1 MRKPVNKDIVNR
13 KTVIKNSEN
22 KRKSEDTKMESRKGE
37 ESRERG
43 MNDRIRTLRKQSV
56 ETQAHIDM
64 ERARLF
70 TEVYRQYEGTV
81 SVPELRAMCL
91 KYYFTHK
98 TLCINPGELIV
109 GEKGD
114 GPQAAPTFPELCCH
128 TVQDLHIMNDR
139 ELINF
144 KVSEEGYAFQEQEM
158 IPFWEKRSIR
168 HRILEHMTPEWKAAY
183 ECGIFT
189 EFMEQRG
196 PGHTVGSENI
206 YNKGFL
212 EHKED
217 IRRSLEK
224 LDYLHDPEALSKEN
238 ELKAMDIACDAIL
251 ILADRY
257 AAYAG
262 ELAKEEQN
270 PVRRKELLQIAQN
283 CRTVPAYRPQSY
295 WQAIQMYWFVHLGVT
310 SELNP
315 WDAYSPGRLD
325 QHLYPFYERDVEEG
339 RLTRDQALELLEC
352 LWVKFNNQPA
362 PPKVGITLKESSTYT
377 DFANINTGGI
387 TPDGRDGVNE
397 VSYLI
402 LECMDEMKLLQPSS
416 NVQISR
422 KTPDAF
428 LKKACEISRK
438 GWGQPA
444 FYNTD
449 AIVQEL
455 LNAGKSLAD
464 ARKGGTSGCV
474 ETGAFGNEAYIL
486 TGYFNLPKI
495 FELTLFDGYD
505 HVNKRQLGPHTG
517 RAEEFTCYEELFEAY
532 KKQISWFLDIKL
544 RGNNVIEKIYAD
556 YMPVPFLS
564 ILTNDCIERGKDY
577 NGGGARYNTSY
588 IQGVGIGTITDCLT
602 AVKYN
607 VYDHRKF
614 SMSELLQALKDNF
627 AGHERILNLVRNR
640 TPKYGNDDA
649 YADEIMRQIFDFYYE
664 SVTGKP
670 NMKGGSYRIN
680 MLPTTCHVYF
690 GEVMMASPN
699 GRLAGKP
706 VSEGISP
713 EKGADTCGPTA
724 VVNSASRMDH
734 LKTGGTLLNQKF
746 TPSVVAGREGL
757 EQMANLI
764 RTYFNLDGHHIQFN
778 VIDRETLI
786 QAQKHPEE
794 YRDLIVRVAGYSDH
808 FRNLSKALQDEII
821 ERTEQ
826 SFS

>member
-1 MRKPVNKDIVNR
+1 
-13 KTVIKNSEN
+13 
-22 KRKSEDTKMESRKGE
+22 
-37 ESRERG
+37 
-43 MNDRIRTLRKQSV
+43 
-56 ETQAHIDM
+56 
-64 ERARLF
+64 
-70 TEVYRQYEGTV
+70 
-81 SVPELRAMCL
+81 
-91 KYYFTHK
+91 
-98 TLCINPGELIV
+98 
-109 GEKGD
+109 
-114 GPQAAPTFPELCCH
+114 
-128 TVQDLHIMNDR
+128 MNDR

-144 KVSEEGYAFQEQEM
+144 KVSEEDYAFQEKI
-158 IPFWEKRSIR
+158 IPYWEERSIR
-168 HRILEHMTPEWKAAY
+168 HKILDHMTPEWKQAY
-183 ECGIFT
+183 NAGMFT

-206 YNKGFL
+206 YKKGFL

-217 IRRSLEK
+217 IKKALEA
-224 LDYLHDPEALSKEN
+224 LDYIHDPEALDKEA
-238 ELKAMDIACDAIL
+238 ELKGMDIACDAI
-251 ILADRY
+251 ILLAQRY
-257 AAYAG
+257 AAYAR
-262 ELAKEEQN
+262 ELAK
-270 PVRRKELLQIAQN
+270 VCTDAKRKAELLQIAEN
-283 CRTVPAYRPQSY
+283 CETVPANQPQTF

-325 QHLYPFYERDVEEG
+325 QHLIRFYEKDVDDG
-339 RLTRDQALELLEC
+339 KITRDGAKELLEC

-387 TPDGRDGVNE
+387 TPDGQDGVNE

-422 KTPDAF
+422 KTPQAF

-455 LNAGKSLAD
+455 LNAGKTIED

-505 HVNKRQLGPHTG
+505 HMSNQQLGPHTG
-517 RAEEFTCYEELFEAY
+517 NARDFTTFEQLWDAFEKQVDYFLNIKIRGNIVIERIYAEE
-532 KKQISWFLDIKL
+532 
-544 RGNNVIEKIYAD
+544 
-556 YMPVPFLS
+556 MPVPFLS
-564 ILTNDCIERGKDY
+564 ILTNDCVARGKDY
-577 NGGGARYNTSY
+577 NAGGARYNTSY
-588 IQGVGIGTITDCLT
+588 IQGVGIGTITDCMA

-607 VYDHRKF
+607 VWDEKRF
-614 SMSELLQALKDNF
+614 SMAELQNAMLDNF
-627 AGHERILNLVRNR
+627 VGHDLIYNLVCNK
-640 TPKYGNDDA
+640 TPKYGNDDD
-649 YADEIMRQIFDFYYE
+649 YADNLMKKIFALYHDK
-664 SVTGKP
+664 VTGIK
-670 NMKGGSYRIN
+670 NNRGGTYRIN

-690 GEVMMASPN
+690 GDVMIASAN
-699 GRLAGKP
+699 GRLAHKP

-713 EKGADTCGPTA
+713 EKGADTHGPTA
-724 VVNSASRMDH
+724 VIKSCSKMDH
-734 LKTGGTLLNQKF
+734 LSTGGTLLNQKF
-746 TPSVVAGREGL
+746 TPAVVAGDIGL
-757 EQMANLI
+757 TQMANLI
-764 RTYFNLDGHHIQFN
+764 RAYFNLDGHHIQFN
-778 VIDRETLI
+778 VIDKQTLI
-786 QAQKHPEE
+786 NAQQHPEE
-794 YRDLIVRVAGYSDH
+794 YKDLIVRVAGYSDH

-826 SFS
+826 SFN